1 MIPIE
6 LLIPQLMISLNEW
19 SFSEKYIIA
28 ISLLIMV
35 EGILIY
41 KLYKD
46 MMRVH
51 FLEDFIE
58 IIYPK
63 KYVTEND

>member
-1 MIPIE
+1 ME
-6 LLIPQLMISLNEW
+6 
-19 SFSEKYIIA
+19 FSEKYIIA